1 MARRKFVPLNQKPLV
16 WVDTETTGLDAEDND
31 IIEIAI
37 IRVEDDT
44 EKVMHL
50 FINMERPENAH
61 PRALEVNGYTPEAWA
76 ANGALEPAD
85 AWQQVADSGIL
96 DEAIIAGQ
104 NVRFDARFINASFKR
119 HGIKTRMDYHLYDTC
134 SLALEHLRP
143 WMASISLVPTCVA
156 LGIPVTNAHTA
167 LADTRMAMEVE
178 KRLAR
183 ASDALRAEWGHL
195 IPGRL
200 AEWSSAGRPNVW
212 PPLERA

>member
-1 MARRKFVPLNQKPLV
+1 MARRKFVPLYQKPLV
-16 WVDTETTGLDAEDND
+16 WVDTETTGLDSEHND

-44 EKVMHL
+44 EWVMHQ

-76 ANGALEPAD
+76 ANGAVEPAE
-85 AWQQVADSGIL
+85 AWQRIADSGIL

-104 NVRFDARFINASFKR
+104 NVRFDAGFINASFKR
-119 HGIKTRMDYHLYDTC
+119 HGIETRMDYHLYDTC

-143 WMASISLVPTCVA
+143 WMSSISLVPTCVA

-183 ASDALRAEWGHL
+183 ASDALRAEWAHL

-200 AEWSSAGRPNVW
+200 AAWVAAGKPNVW
-212 PPLERA
+212 PAPEQA